1 MRYIRNQEYQ
11 LCLFFFGLVNSIAE
25 INFMDIQMPVKNG
38 YEETKEIRKLKAG
51 ASISII
57 AITAGTG
64 IELNNK

>member
-1 MRYIRNQEYQ
+1 
-11 LCLFFFGLVNSIAE
+11 
-25 INFMDIQMPVKNG
+25 MDIQMPVKNG